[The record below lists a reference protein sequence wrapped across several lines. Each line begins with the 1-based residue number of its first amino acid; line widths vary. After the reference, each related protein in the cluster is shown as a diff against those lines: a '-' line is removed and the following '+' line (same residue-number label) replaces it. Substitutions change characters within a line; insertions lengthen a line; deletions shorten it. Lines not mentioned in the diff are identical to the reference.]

1 MQNLSVCCFGEVLW
15 DIFPNQKKIGGAPLN
30 VAVRLKSFQNNVS
43 IISRIGDDE
52 LGEHLK
58 EFISAKG
65 LVIDYIQQDKK
76 FKTGDVKV
84 TLDNT
89 GSAKYEIVYPRAWDN
104 IELTAENI
112 KIVKESTIFVFG
124 SLVCR
129 NSISRYTLL
138 ELLKT
143 SNYNVFD
150 VNLRPPHYNFDV
162 LIQLMKASNFIKFN
176 EEELFEIS
184 GYLGFKKN
192 NIEDCMKFISK
203 KVNTQNICVT
213 KGKDGAVLLYN
224 ENLFYNNGYSVKVKD
239 TVGAGDSFL
248 ATLINY
254 LFKGDNPQNALD
266 KSCAI
271 GAIVASFEGANP
283 EINSQELID
292 FLESKNNNN

>member
-30 VAVRLKSFQNNVS
+30 VAVRLKSFQNSVS
-43 IISRIGDDE
+43 VISRIGKDE
-52 LGEHLK
+52 LGNNLK
-58 EFISAKG
+58 EYINAKG
-65 LVIDYIQQDKK
+65 LITKYLQEDKK
-76 FKTGDVKV
+76 LKTGDVKV

-104 IELTAENI
+104 IQLTAENI
-112 KIVKESTIFVFG
+112 KIVKESSIFVFG

-129 NSISRYTLL
+129 NSISRNTLL

-150 VNLRPPHYNFDV
+150 VNLRPPFYDLEV

-184 GYLGFKKN
+184 AYLGFKEN
-192 NIEDCMKFISK
+192 NLEDSLIYISK
-203 KVNTQNICVT
+203 KVNTHNICVT
-213 KGKDGAVLLYN
+213 KGEDGAVLLYN
-224 ENLFYNNGYSVKVKD
+224 DQLFYNNGYSVKVKD

-254 LFKGDNPQNALD
+254 IYKGDNPQNALD
-266 KSCAI
+266 KACAM
-271 GAIVASFEGANP
+271 GALVASFDGANP
-283 EINSQELID
+283 ELNSQDLLD
-292 FLESKNNNN
+292 FLEFKNNN